1 MKYIITESKLNSAI
15 YEFIDQAFAS
25 KDGNTEIHRLP
36 ALDEEGEEI
45 IEAYD
50 FVNDDYYSDSGVDD
64 QLFAWTGEEYY
75 ESLTPN
81 YITNYEY
88 ERLASQAPL
97 VDIYDKDILNKLNGY
112 FGDAWKPVFKQWFKD
127 KTGMDY
133 KTLHEVSY

>member
-15 YEFIDQAFAS
+15 YEFIDQSFAS
-25 KDGNTEIHRLP
+25 KDGNTEINRLP
-36 ALDEEGEEI
+36 ALDENGEEI
-45 IEAYD
+45 NNAYD
-50 FVNDDYYSDSGVDD
+50 FVNDDYYSDYGTDD
-64 QLFAWTGEEYY
+64 YLFAWTGEEYY

-97 VDIYDKDILNKLNGY
+97 VDIYDKDISNKLNSY

-133 KTLHEVSY
+133 KTLHEVSN

>member
-25 KDGNTEIHRLP
+25 KDGNTEINRLP
-36 ALDEEGEEI
+36 ALDENGEEI
-45 IEAYD
+45 DNAYD
-50 FVNDDYYSDSGVDD
+50 FVNDDYYGDSSTSDY
-64 QLFAWTGEEYY
+64 LFAWTGEEYY
-75 ESLTPN
+75 KSLTPN
-81 YITNYEY
+81 YITKYEY

-97 VDIYDKDILNKLNGY
+97 VDIYDKDILNKLNSY

-127 KTGMDY
+127 KTGMVY

>member
-15 YEFIDQAFAS
+15 YEFIDQSFAS
-25 KDGNTEIHRLP
+25 KDGNTEINRLP
-36 ALDEEGEEI
+36 ALDENGEEI
-45 IEAYD
+45 NNAYD
-50 FVNDDYYSDSGVDD
+50 FVNDDYYSDYGTDD
-64 QLFAWTGEEYY
+64 YLFAWTGEEYY

-97 VDIYDKDILNKLNGY
+97 VDIYDKDISNKLNSY
-112 FGDAWKPVFKQWFKD
+112 FGDTWKPVFKEWFKD

>member
-97 VDIYDKDILNKLNGY
+97 VDIYDKDISNKLNSY

-133 KTLHEVSY
+133 KTLHEVSN